1 MVIPNQRRILLV
13 EDYEDARELAA
24 LTLTEYTLITARDFS
39 EGLRLARR
47 GYFDLY
53 ILDNWLPDRSGVEL
67 CRAIRE
73 FDPHTPILFYS
84 AAAYER
90 DIEGALRAGA
100 QDYLV
105 KPIVSDELRQAVSRL
120 ISAAR
125 EKAFDARREEFAAIR
140 KELAIQRMENAEL
153 REKAKEMRLRSI
165 MRAIR
170 LKAQIAFLGA
180 GGTRG
185 DFAREWLSLS
195 SEEVRDAC
203 SPATVSGNKHKS

>member
-1 MVIPNQRRILLV
+1 MANFDRERKRILLV
-13 EDYEDARELAA
+13 EDYEDARDLAA

-84 AAAYER
+84 SAAYER
-90 DIEGALRAGA
+90 DLEEALRAGA

-105 KPIVSDELRQAVSRL
+105 KPIIPHELRQAISRL
-120 ISAAR
+120 ISASG
-125 EKAFDARREEFAAIR
+125 ETAFEARRAEVAAILE
-140 KELAIQRMENAEL
+140 ELAIRQTENAA
-153 REKAKEMRLRSI
+153 RVEKAKEKYLR
-165 MRAIR
+165 AEEKVIR
-170 LKAQIAFLGA
+170 DKAQIAFLAA

-185 DFAREWLSLS
+185 DFAREWPSVFL
-195 SEEVRDAC
+195 EEVRGQSKSD
-203 SPATVSGNKHKS
+203 PVSGN